1 MYEDKAKL
9 DYMDTDSFI
18 VNVKTKYIFLGV
30 QDVETQDFETRFDTS
45 SYDAQLLL
53 PLGKEK

>member
-9 DYMDTDSFI
+9 GYMDTDSFI